1 MGLPVKKWHVDSFS
15 FINLYTLSI
24 GLIFGNSSKT
34 KAPNFLKISGVNLI
48 LYSSSIILNS
58 FSWSITQWKFSYQC
72 SFVIFILKILLQQS
86 TNKFSD

>member
-1 MGLPVKKWHVDSFS
+1 MGLPDKKWHVDSFS

-24 GLIFGNSSKT
+24 GLIFDNSSKT

-58 FSWSITQWKFSYQC
+58 FS
-72 SFVIFILKILLQQS
+72 
-86 TNKFSD
+86 